1 MPIFRVNETREQEAP
16 MTAYTKL
23 KTALSQ
29 HANYRRTRRAIAALP
44 PELAIEDLGLNP
56 YDAKSIA
63 RRAVYG

>member
-1 MPIFRVNETREQEAP
+1 

-23 KTALSQ
+23 KSALTQ
-29 HANYRRTRRAIAALP
+29 HANYRRTRRAIEALP
-44 PELAIEDLGLNP
+44 TELAIEDLGLNP

>member
-1 MPIFRVNETREQEAP
+1 

-44 PELAIEDLGLNP
+44 QLR
-56 YDAKSIA
+56 YRFIA
-63 RRAVYG
+63 V

>member
-1 MPIFRVNETREQEAP
+1 

-23 KTALSQ
+23 KSVLTQ
-29 HANYRRTRRAIAALP
+29 HANYRRTRRAIEALP
-44 PELAIEDLGLNP
+44 TELAIEDLGLNP